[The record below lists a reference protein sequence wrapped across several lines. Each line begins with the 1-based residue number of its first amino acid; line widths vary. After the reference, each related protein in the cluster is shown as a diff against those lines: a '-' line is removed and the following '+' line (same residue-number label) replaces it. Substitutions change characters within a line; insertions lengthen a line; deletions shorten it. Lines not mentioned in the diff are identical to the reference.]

1 MKRRLS
7 LGLDSSTQSL
17 TAVAVDIDSGEV
29 VLEKSLDYAADPR
42 LVATGIDADEY
53 LVPPRVPG
61 EADQPPK
68 LYLKSLDLLLDAL
81 KAEGFPL
88 AEIVA
93 VNVSGQQHGHLYL
106 NAQAGKAFARLKDAA
121 SAEDELCSL
130 LGPAFSYGTAPIW
143 KTANTASQAEAIR
156 ERLGGKQA
164 VIAASGSDSPLRFT
178 GSVVRRVGEEF
189 PKAYEAT
196 ARIQLISSFIPAV
209 LAGNADLPWDYG
221 NGCGTSLMD
230 YRRREFSDQLIEAVG
245 GDLPGGARALRA
257 KLPGLVAPE
266 SSVASI
272 AAYFVEK
279 YGFDPQCAVI
289 AGSGDNPQTKV
300 LVAGNLLSLGSSF
313 VFMVGPAGDEPDGMT
328 LDTEGFANAMYDGLG
343 RPFIFGCRT
352 NGAMVWDRVRTAAGS
367 SKGDYA
373 AADKALAATAPGSVL
388 FLYQPFGESFPVSP
402 AFEAQRFDYDGVS
415 LERDYPGIVDSSLA
429 AVYLYSRGFTPE
441 SGDPLFVT
449 GGPAGSREILR
460 RVAAI
465 WRRPAVPIGSVGAAL
480 GAAVAGAYG
489 AERAAGRELD
499 VEALRRQVLPR
510 GEAVYPK
517 DEDVEAYHAAGGYLE
532 RFAAA
537 YAY

>member
-17 TAVAVDIDSGEV
+17 TAVAVDIDTGEV
-29 VLEKSLDYAADPR
+29 LLERSLDYAADPR

-68 LYLKSLDLLLDAL
+68 LYLKSLDLLFGAL
-81 KAEGFPL
+81 KEEGFPL
-88 AEIVA
+88 SQIAA
-93 VNVSGQQHGHLYL
+93 LNVSGQQHGHLYL
-106 NAQAGKAFARLKDAA
+106 NARAAKGFSRLKEAS
-121 SAEDELCSL
+121 SAEGELCSL
-130 LGPAFSYGTAPIW
+130 LAGLFSYGTAPIW
-143 KTANTASQAEAIR
+143 KTANTATQAEEIR
-156 ERLGGKQA
+156 KRLGGKDR
-164 VIAASGSDSPLRFT
+164 VIEATGSDSPQRFT
-178 GSVVRRVGEEF
+178 GTVVRRVGQEF
-189 PKAYEAT
+189 PAAYEET

-209 LAGNADLPWDYG
+209 LAGDAEIPWDYG
-221 NGCGTSLMD
+221 NACGTSLMD
-230 YRRREFSDQLIEAVG
+230 YRRKEFSDQLIEAVG
-245 GDLPGGARALRA
+245 GDLPGGASALRA
-257 KLPGLVAPE
+257 KLPGLISPE
-266 SSVASI
+266 ERVGAI

-279 YGFDPQCAVI
+279 YGFDPRCAVI

-313 VFMVGPAGDEPDGMT
+313 VFMVGPSGTDSDGMS
-328 LDTEGFANAMYDGLG
+328 LDREGYANAMYDGLG
-343 RPFIFGCRT
+343 RPFLFGCRT
-352 NGAMVWDRVRTAAGS
+352 NGAMVWDRVRIAAGS
-367 SKGDYA
+367 SKADYG

-402 AFEAQRFDYDGVS
+402 PFEARRIDYKEVS

-429 AVYLYSRGFTPE
+429 ALYLYSRVFTPSSSE
-441 SGDPLFVT
+441 PVFVT
-449 GGPAGSREILR
+449 GGPARSAEILR

-465 WRRPAVPIGSVGAAL
+465 WKRPVVPIGSVGAAL

-499 VEALRRQVLPR
+499 LEELRRRVLPR
-510 GEAVYPK
+510 GDAVHPRQ
-517 DEDVEAYHAAGGYLE
+517 EDVEAYHGGGGYLE
-532 RFAAA
+532 RFAEA